1 MKKACRTLAVLMVAG
16 LAYAQTTGRLT
27 GVVKAKGG
35 SPLQDA
41 VVKITSKDSSKVFF
55 TVKTDKNGLY
65 SQIGLKPGDYI
76 IEVALDGYL
85 PQSAQWHVGLTAVT
99 LDFELPEVPKMSVA
113 TAGPGANDFKQAQE
127 LFDGGKYEEAVG
139 VLDRA
144 LAVEPANP
152 IYLAKV
158 GFCYQKLAKPA
169 DSEAA
174 FAKMVQA
181 DPASFAGWFN
191 LGVARMAQKNYAGA
205 GEAFEQAT
213 KVNSGDAEAFYN
225 LGASRFNEFK
235 IAEAVAAFERA
246 TQIKPDHALAH
257 YQLANGYVNLGK
269 IPEAKAE
276 FEKFLQLAPP
286 TDPMVPQ
293 AKAILDALQKM

>member
-1 MKKACRTLAVLMVAG
+1 MNKVWRTLAVLMIAG

-27 GVVKAKGG
+27 GVIKAKGG
-35 SPLQDA
+35 SPLQGA
-41 VVKITSKDSSKVFF
+41 EVKITSKDSSKIHF
-55 TVKTDKNGLY
+55 TVKTDKNGVY

-85 PQSAQWHVGLTAVT
+85 PQSAEWHVGLSTVT
-99 LDFELPEVPKMSVA
+99 LDFELPEIPKMSVA
-113 TAGPGANDFKQAQE
+113 TAGPGAADFKKAQE
-127 LFDGGKYEEAVG
+127 LFDAGTYEEAVG
-139 VLDRA
+139 TLDRA
-144 LAVEPANP
+144 LAAEPSNP
-152 IYLAKV
+152 VYLAKL
-158 GFCYQKLAKPA
+158 GFCYQRLAKPA

-181 DPASFAGWFN
+181 DPSSFAGWFN

-213 KVNSGDAEAFYN
+213 KINPGDAEAFFN
-225 LGASRFNEFK
+225 LGASRFNDFK
-235 IAEAVAAFERA
+235 IPEAVAAFERA

-257 YQLANGYVNLGK
+257 YHLANGYVNLGK

-286 TDPMVPQ
+286 NDPLVPQ